1 MAYSYKFKLLYTAFL
16 QNIKLSGYKVEI
28 KFHKDSLVVEQENY
42 KTKNID
48 AYIVYDLSNSTNNPL
63 RNFTLKDVKLSD
75 ISVNL
80 SILPLFFFKALLLHL
95 WSPWKCSLKVLLW
108 GY

>member
-1 MAYSYKFKLLYTAFL
+1 MVHSYKFKLLYTAFL

-48 AYIVYDLSNSTNNPL
+48 AYIVYDLGNCPNNPL
-63 RNFTLKDVKLSD
+63 RNFTLKDCFFCATSIVKNSD
-75 ISVNL
+75 KEKWVYSSYGIAFSGKG
-80 SILPLFFFKALLLHL
+80 S
-95 WSPWKCSLKVLLW
+95 
-108 GY
+108 